1 MKKFFSKY
9 MWLFEMIAAALLLGL
24 GLIMKFIPSALL
36 ILVGLI
42 FFVLGALRI
51 IPLVKTTDD
60 KLLKIL
66 YIIELAIEMIAGVV
80 LFIFGAKGMDDSVEK
95 TKMLFGYIIAG
106 IIYIRG
112 FVYLLSC
119 SFKKEK
125 AHIVIFMIHIGLL
138 TLASVIFAR
147 GGFTLSTLGWVLLA
161 ISVICAFFVGADGV
175 KKYTNYRHNEYAI
188 KKTSDIK
195 VEEKED
201 TSPTSDEI
209 TIRTPSDE
217 TSDGD
222 TLNA

>member
-42 FFVLGALRI
+42 FFVLGAFRI
-51 IPLVKTTDD
+51 IPLLKTTDD
-60 KLLKIL
+60 KLLKVL
-66 YIIELAIEMIAGVV
+66 YLIELVIEMVAGVV
-80 LFIFGAKGMDDSVEK
+80 LFIFGVKKMDDTVEK

-125 AHIVIFMIHIGLL
+125 ANIVIFLIHIGLL
-138 TLASVIFAR
+138 TLASIIFAR
-147 GGFTLSTLGWVLLA
+147 GGFTLATLGWVLLA
-161 ISVICAFFVGADGV
+161 IAIVCALFVGMDSI
-175 KKYTNYRHNEYAI
+175 KKYSNYRQNEYAV
-188 KKTSDIK
+188 KKTRDIK
-195 VEEKED
+195 IEEKTND
-201 TSPTSDEI
+201 APTADEI
-209 TIRTPSDE
+209 NIRTPSDE
-217 TSDGD
+217 TGDQD

>member
-106 IIYIRG
+106 II
-112 FVYLLSC
+112 
-119 SFKKEK
+119 
-125 AHIVIFMIHIGLL
+125 
-138 TLASVIFAR
+138 
-147 GGFTLSTLGWVLLA
+147 
-161 ISVICAFFVGADGV
+161 
-175 KKYTNYRHNEYAI
+175 
-188 KKTSDIK
+188 
-195 VEEKED
+195 
-201 TSPTSDEI
+201 
-209 TIRTPSDE
+209 
-217 TSDGD
+217 
-222 TLNA
+222 